1 MIALAL
7 VIGVL
12 LLLWLSSA
20 TRQIERA
27 NEEVKREVEA
37 SGDVYNPARA
47 GQPLRDGCG
56 LIVLTIVLVVG
67 AVTLIG
73 ALVPVL

>member
-1 MIALAL
+1 MELIII
-7 VIGVL
+7 VGVL

-37 SGDVYNPARA
+37 AGHTNNPARA
-47 GQPLRDGCG
+47 GQPLRDGCA

-67 AVTLIG
+67 AVTLLG
-73 ALVPVL
+73 ALVPLP

>member
-12 LLLWLSSA
+12 LVLWLSSA

-37 SGDVYNPARA
+37 AGHTYNPARA
-47 GQPLRDGCG
+47 GQPLRDGCA

-67 AVTLIG
+67 AVTLLG
-73 ALVPVL
+73 ALVPVP

>member
-1 MIALAL
+1 MELIII
-7 VIGVL
+7 VGVL

-27 NEEVKREVEA
+27 NEEVKAEVIA
-37 SGDVYNPARA
+37 AGATYNPARA
-47 GQPLRDGCG
+47 GQPLRDGCA

-67 AVTLIG
+67 AVTLLG
-73 ALVPVL
+73 ALVPLP

>member
-1 MIALAL
+1 MELIII
-7 VIGVL
+7 VGVL

-37 SGDVYNPARA
+37 AGHTYNPARA
-47 GQPLRDGCG
+47 GQPLRDGCA

-67 AVTLIG
+67 AVTLLG

>member
-7 VIGVL
+7 IVGVL

-27 NEEVKREVEA
+27 NEDIKREVIAAGATYDA
-37 SGDVYNPARA
+37 SRA
-47 GQPLRDGCG
+47 GQPLRDGCM
-56 LIVLTIVLVVG
+56 LIVLTIVFAIG
-67 AVTLIG
+67 AVTLLG
-73 ALVPVL
+73 ALVPLP

>member
-1 MIALAL
+1 MELIII
-7 VIGVL
+7 VGVL

-37 SGDVYNPARA
+37 AGHTYNPARA
-47 GQPLRDGCG
+47 GQPLRDGCA

-67 AVTLIG
+67 AVTLLG
-73 ALVPVL
+73 ALVPLP

>member
-12 LLLWLSSA
+12 LVLWLSSA

-27 NEEVKREVEA
+27 NEEVKAEVIA
-37 SGDVYNPARA
+37 AGATYNPARA
-47 GQPLRDGCG
+47 GQPLRDGCM
-56 LIVLTIVLVVG
+56 LMILSIVFAIG
-67 AVTLIG
+67 AVTLLG
-73 ALVPVL
+73 ALVPLP